1 MHMWPL
7 STFVDQIDDPT
18 HLAIVRLHRENQC
31 LEHAMRGVVR
41 LIFVAFFFSL
51 LLLFYQHQS
60 WPNLECGAG
69 EVSREVSP
77 SFDLPDNVTLASLNT
92 TGRAEVDILFFN
104 RVPKVT

>member
-1 MHMWPL
+1 MG
-7 STFVDQIDDPT
+7 PT

-51 LLLFYQHQS
+51 LLLFYQHRG